1 MKSVYKYDPEDYK
14 DVLNMF
20 DDLSNF
26 YRLLEEYNEKKT
38 KSSRLF
44 LEKHSRDL
52 FFTIK
57 HRELEGNITHMVA
70 EEIRGY
76 MRDLLDD

>member
-1 MKSVYKYDPEDYK
+1 MKSVYKYNPEDYK
-14 DVLNMF
+14 GVLNMF

-26 YRLLEEYNEKKT
+26 YRLLEEYNENKT
-38 KSSRLF
+38 KNNRLY

-57 HRELEGNITHMVA
+57 HRELEGNITHMTA
-70 EEIRGY
+70 EELRGY
-76 MRDLLDD
+76 MRDLLYD